1 MSVNK
6 GIELKNLTIKYRVGE
21 EEHKAVDN
29 VSLTLRPG
37 KIVGLIGESGCGKST
52 IMNAILDTLPNN
64 GFVSDGKIIYNGTDL
79 LKMNAEQRRQVKWT
93 EIACAFQY
101 AQSSM
106 NPVAKVIDQF
116 LDVFEDH
123 GIHKSKEEKMALVQ
137 EKVEMCGLD
146 WKRVVESYP
155 HELSGGMRQR
165 VVIANSL
172 ILDPD
177 ILLLDE
183 PTTALDIITQAFI
196 VEALRHVHKQLNV
209 TMLLIS
215 HDIGNIA
222 KLAED
227 VIVMYAGNVVESGRV
242 EDIFYRSK
250 HPYTRGLINSTPSL
264 TEDLSKKKSIPGE
277 PPNLLNMPSGC
288 RFNPR
293 CQYATD
299 QCRESKP
306 PLVSVGLGHK
316 SACFYIDKIGGFDHV

>member
-1 MSVNK
+1 M
-6 GIELKNLTIKYRVGE
+6 
-21 EEHKAVDN
+21 
-29 VSLTLRPG
+29 
-37 KIVGLIGESGCGKST
+37 ESINQK
-52 IMNAILDTLPNN
+52 
-64 GFVSDGKIIYNGTDL
+64 K
-79 LKMNAEQRRQVKWT
+79 K
-93 EIACAFQY
+93 
-101 AQSSM
+101 
-106 NPVAKVIDQF
+106 
-116 LDVFEDH
+116 
-123 GIHKSKEEKMALVQ
+123 KMALVQ
-137 EKVEMCGLD
+137 EKKVEMCGLD

-172 ILDPD
+172 ILDPN

-227 VIVMYAGNVVESGRV
+227 VIVMYAGNVVESGMV

-264 TEDLSKKKSIPGE
+264 TEDLSKKKIYSWGTTEFIE
-277 PPNLLNMPSGC
+277 
-288 RFNPR
+288 
-293 CQYATD
+293 YAI
-299 QCRESKP
+299 RM
-306 PLVSVGLGHK
+306 SV
-316 SACFYIDKIGGFDHV
+316 